1 MKLNQ
6 GKKEGAKR
14 KTVGISGIRTKY
26 KLIRRLALLIC
37 FSWVAGFVDAQN
49 PIANQVA
56 EDLLESLG
64 ENMGDDSDIQE
75 ILDDLEGFRQN
86 PLKIN
91 LASGDDLMR
100 LHLLSE
106 VQVNNLIAYREKTG
120 TVYSL
125 FELAAVD
132 GFTPDL
138 LQKLEPFISF
148 DVLEAQS
155 GKKRASTDLLARS
168 TRAFPS
174 SGQAK
179 NEGSPERYYIRMK
192 HVSDRIEYGVVAEK
206 DPGEAFFTQSNTQGF
221 DYTSAFANFGLG
233 QKKNRIFVG
242 DYHVRFGQGLV
253 AWQGFSMGK
262 SAETTQV
269 FRSGQGVKS
278 YSSTDENQFFRG
290 IAGRFVYRNFT
301 FYPFLSRQK
310 LDASIDTL
318 EGKPYF
324 GAFQTSG
331 YHRTGSEIAGENTLE
346 QIVGGG
352 HATYSHNQW
361 SLGLTAVYTRFDAC
375 LDRSDEPYNQ
385 FLPEGKDNLV
395 AGFDWKGSFRKTFI
409 FGEAAVGKNSGKAL
423 LTGVMLKPASNAELS
438 LVYRN
443 INKTYFSFFSN
454 AFTESSRTNDEHALY
469 LGLKV
474 FPASHWILW
483 AYADFFRHQ
492 WLKYTS
498 AAPSSGAEFLTQVSY
513 SPTRET
519 QFYLRFFQEE
529 KEQRVIT
536 ENLRYNGQQL
546 VNRLRLNFTHALNEQ
561 VSLKSR
567 IEFSFYSKSGSENGV
582 LVYQDVAFKPLQ
594 KPFALNGRL
603 AWFSTDGYNSRL
615 YAYENDLLNSFSVP
629 ALYGNGIRA
638 YFNFQ
643 QKLGSQFTLWLK
655 CAATHQFAK
664 NSDETDVDPT
674 TKSEIKLQIRYQ
686 F

>member
-1 MKLNQ
+1 MKRIL
-6 GKKEGAKR
+6 
-14 KTVGISGIRTKY
+14 
-26 KLIRRLALLIC
+26 LLI
-37 FSWVAGFVDAQN
+37 WIVGMAAFVQAQN
-49 PIANQVA
+49 PVTNQIT

-64 ENMGDDSDIQE
+64 ENMSDDSDIQE

-91 LASGDDLMR
+91 LASEDDLMR

-106 VQVNNLIAYREKTG
+106 VQIKNLIVYREKTG
-120 TVYSL
+120 TVFSL

-132 GFTPDL
+132 GFTPDI

-148 DVLEAQS
+148 DALEVQS
-155 GKKRASTDLLARS
+155 GKKRSSTDLLARS
-168 TRAFPS
+168 TRAFS
-174 SGQAK
+174 SADQTK
-179 NEGSPERYYIRMK
+179 YEGAPERYYLRMK
-192 HVSDRIEYGVVAEK
+192 HVSTRTEYGVVAEK
-206 DPGEAFFTQSNTQGF
+206 DPGEAFFSQSNKHGF
-221 DYTSAFANFGLG
+221 DYASAFANFGLG
-233 QKKNRIFVG
+233 RKKNRIFVG

-290 IAGRFVYRNFT
+290 IAGQFTFRNFT

-310 LDASIDTL
+310 LDASMDTL
-318 EGKPYF
+318 DGKPYF

-331 YHRTGSEIAGENTLE
+331 YHRTGSEIDGENALE

-352 HATYSHNQW
+352 HVTYSHNQW
-361 SLGLTAVYTRFDAC
+361 SLGLTTVYTRFDAY

-395 AGFDWKGSFRKTFI
+395 AGFDWRGSFRKTFF
-409 FGEAAVGKNSGKAL
+409 FGEAAIGRNSGKAFL
-423 LTGVMLKPASNAELS
+423 AGVMMKPASNAELS

-454 AFTESSRTNDEHALY
+454 AFAESSRTNDEHALY

-474 FPASHWILW
+474 FPASQWIIW

-492 WLKYTS
+492 WLKYTT
-498 AAPSSGAEFLTQVSY
+498 AAPSTGAEFFAQVSY
-513 SPTRET
+513 SPTRAT
-519 QFYLRFFQEE
+519 SFYLRFFQEE
-529 KEQRVIT
+529 KEQRLIT
-536 ENLRYNGQQL
+536 ENLRYNEQQL
-546 VNRLRLNFTHALNEQ
+546 TNRLRFNFTHALNEQ
-561 VSLKSR
+561 ISLKSR
-567 IEFSFYSKSGSENGV
+567 VEFSFYSKSESENGV

-594 KPFALNGRL
+594 KSFALNGRL
-603 AWFSTDGYNSRL
+603 AWFSTDSYNSRL
-615 YAYENDLLNSFSVP
+615 YAYENDLLYSFSVP
-629 ALYGNGIRA
+629 ALYGNGFRA

-643 QKLGSQFTLWLK
+643 QKLGSNFTLWMK
-655 CAATHQFAK
+655 CAATHQSAQ
-664 NSDETDVDPT
+664 NSDETNVGSSI
-674 TKSEIKLQIRYQ
+674 KSEVKLQIRYQ

>member
-1 MKLNQ
+1 MKRIL
-6 GKKEGAKR
+6 
-14 KTVGISGIRTKY
+14 
-26 KLIRRLALLIC
+26 LLI
-37 FSWVAGFVDAQN
+37 WIVGMAAFVQAQN
-49 PIANQVA
+49 PVTNQIT

-64 ENMGDDSDIQE
+64 ENMSDDSDIQE

-91 LASGDDLMR
+91 LASEDDLMR

-106 VQVNNLIAYREKTG
+106 VQIKNLIVYREKTG
-120 TVYSL
+120 TVFSL

-132 GFTPDL
+132 GFTPDI

-148 DVLEAQS
+148 DALEVQS
-155 GKKRASTDLLARS
+155 GKKRSSTDLLARS
-168 TRAFPS
+168 TRAFS
-174 SGQAK
+174 SADQTK
-179 NEGSPERYYIRMK
+179 YEGAPERYYLRMK
-192 HVSDRIEYGVVAEK
+192 HVSTRTEYGVVAEK
-206 DPGEAFFTQSNTQGF
+206 DPGEAFFSQSNKHGF
-221 DYTSAFANFGLG
+221 DYASAFANFGLG
-233 QKKNRIFVG
+233 RKKNRIFVG

-290 IAGRFVYRNFT
+290 IAGQFTFRNFT

-310 LDASIDTL
+310 LDASMDTL
-318 EGKPYF
+318 DGKPYF

-331 YHRTGSEIAGENTLE
+331 YHRTGSEIDGENALE

-352 HATYSHNQW
+352 HVTYSHNQW
-361 SLGLTAVYTRFDAC
+361 SLGLTTVYTRFDAY

-395 AGFDWKGSFRKTFI
+395 AGFDWRGSFRKTFF
-409 FGEAAVGKNSGKAL
+409 FGEAAIGRNSGKAFL
-423 LTGVMLKPASNAELS
+423 AGVMMKPASNAELS

-474 FPASHWILW
+474 FPASQWIIW

-492 WLKYTS
+492 WLKYTT
-498 AAPSSGAEFLTQVSY
+498 AAPSTGAEFFVQVSY
-513 SPTRET
+513 SPTRAT
-519 QFYLRFFQEE
+519 SFYLRFFQEE
-529 KEQRVIT
+529 KEQRLIT
-536 ENLRYNGQQL
+536 ENLRYNEQQL
-546 VNRLRLNFTHALNEQ
+546 TNRLRFNFTHALNEQ
-561 VSLKSR
+561 ISLKSR
-567 IEFSFYSKSGSENGV
+567 VEFSFYSKSESENGV

-594 KPFALNGRL
+594 KSFALNGRL
-603 AWFSTDGYNSRL
+603 AWFSTDSYNSRL
-615 YAYENDLLNSFSVP
+615 YAYENDLLYSFSVP
-629 ALYGNGIRA
+629 ALYGNGFRA

-643 QKLGSQFTLWLK
+643 QKLGSNFTLWMK
-655 CAATHQFAK
+655 CAATHQSAQ
-664 NSDETDVDPT
+664 NSDETNDGSSI
-674 TKSEIKLQIRYQ
+674 KSEVKLQIRYQ